1 MKLKFEEA
9 IVVPESE
16 RRSIV
21 DSIDFHSI
29 EVEPQYNGARIG
41 GDVVTLNCVKK
52 MMDDFRNQKF
62 LHKWYDKAK
71 KGVLNGYFLWSTIGY
86 GSGVF
91 FTYLGLYLMNG
102 HGQPALLY
110 LVPCTLGVSVILGL
124 VRGELK
130 DLWNYGTD
138 D

>member
-1 MKLKFEEA
+1 MESISLF
-9 IVVPESE
+9 VVM
-16 RRSIV
+16 
-21 DSIDFHSI
+21 
-29 EVEPQYNGARIG
+29 YM
-41 GDVVTLNCVKK
+41 VK
-52 MMDDFRNQKF
+52 
-62 LHKWYDKAK
+62 YDKAK

-86 GSGVF
+86 GSGIF

-110 LVPCTLGVSVILGL
+110 LVPCALGVSVILGL